1 MARYTGPKNR
11 VARRFGVNI
20 FGRARNPLVHKSH
33 PAGMHGMKRKK
44 KSDFGVQLE
53 EKQKLKAVFGMI
65 TEKQLLNYF
74 QEASS
79 KHLNTPEVFL
89 QMLECRLDVAVWRL
103 KFAPTIFAA
112 QQLVSHGHI
121 MVNGKRVDRR
131 SFRVKP
137 GMAVSVKESARK
149 MKIVEES
156 VVSGSRT
163 VPSYYET
170 SENGFAGKLLAL
182 PSMADISLP
191 LDINIPMICDFVAH
205 RA

>member
-11 VARRFGVNI
+11 IARRFGLNI
-20 FGRARNPLVHKSH
+20 FGRVRNPLVHKAH

-65 TEKQLLNYF
+65 SEKQLLSYF

-79 KHLNTPEVFL
+79 KHLNTPEIFM
-89 QMLECRLDVAVWRL
+89 QFLECRLDVAVWRL
-103 KFAPTIFAA
+103 KLAPTIFAA
-112 QQLVSHGHI
+112 HQLVAHGHI
-121 MVNGKRVDRR
+121 LVNGKRVDRR

-137 GMAVSVKESARK
+137 GMVVSVKAPARK
-149 MKIVEES
+149 MKVVDES
-156 VVSGSRT
+156 VTSGNRT
-163 VPSYYET
+163 VPSYYEVQDG
-170 SENGFAGKLLAL
+170 GFAGKLLAL
-182 PSMADISLP
+182 PSMGDISLP
-191 LDINIPMICDFVAH
+191 LEINIPMICDFVAH